1 MFATASLAKRIERA
15 EMGLIVEAAKA
26 SARRLPPGQM
36 MIAEFGGAAAVYVE
50 PGAPFNKVAG
60 AGFDGVPSGEV
71 LDWVEHQYAERGS
84 PVQFEVS
91 SLADPGVVRLL
102 TTRGYELVG
111 FENVLGREIARLPA
125 HGGPGDVEIAR
136 ASLADAEVWMDTV
149 VTGFLSP
156 DVFDGPPSHETISR
170 EVLEPIFRDMIAAP
184 SFERYLARR
193 GGAAAGAGSLRLDN
207 GVAQLAGAA
216 TLPTHRRQGVQTAL
230 LNYRLSE
237 ASRRG
242 CDVAV
247 VTTQPG
253 SKSQENVQRAG
264 FSLLY
269 TRAILVKQLRRP

>member
-15 EMGLIVEAAKA
+15 EVGLIVEAAYA

-60 AGFDGVPSGEV
+60 AGFEGVPSADV
-71 LDWVEHQYAERGS
+71 LDWVEALYAERRS
-84 PVQFEVS
+84 AVQFEVS
-91 SLADPGVVRLL
+91 SLADPGLVRSL
-102 TTRGYELVG
+102 TTRGYQLVG
-111 FENVLGREIARLPA
+111 FENVLGIQLDRPLPISA
-125 HGGPGDVEIAR
+125 PGDIRITR
-136 ASLADAEVWMDTV
+136 ASADEGEAWMDAV
-149 VTGFLSP
+149 VTGFLHA
-156 DVFDGPPSHETISR
+156 DVFDGPASHESVDR
-170 EVLEPIFRDMIAAP
+170 SVLERIFRDMVAAP

-193 GGAAAGAGSLRLDN
+193 EGAIAGGASFRIEDR
-207 GVAQLAGAA
+207 VAQLNGAA
-216 TLPTHRRQGVQTAL
+216 TLPQHRRQGVQTAL
-230 LNYRLSE
+230 LTYRLLE

-253 SKSQENVQRAG
+253 SKSQENVERAG

-269 TRAILVKQLRRP
+269 TRAILVKPAAGR